1 MKGLH
6 GGASSRIRNSRLHL
20 VTDRSLCPNN
30 LVEAIAAS
38 VHGGVDVVHLREGDL
53 TARELLAMALQV
65 REVIGSRAALI
76 VNDRLDVALATGAE
90 GVQLGAGSLPVSVA
104 RQVVGRR
111 MAIGVSVHGLEE
123 AVQAEKNGAD
133 YLILGTIYPSRSHP
147 GYTAS
152 GTALVREVVAEVSV
166 PVFAIGGVNAA
177 NVSEVIAAGSQG
189 AAVISAILAD
199 PDPEAAARRLRQLI
213 GSGMPRKFG

>member
-1 MKGLH
+1 M
-6 GGASSRIRNSRLHL
+6 
-20 VTDRSLCPNN
+20 
-30 LVEAIAAS
+30 
-38 VHGGVDVVHLREGDL
+38 
-53 TARELLAMALQV
+53 
-65 REVIGSRAALI
+65 
-76 VNDRLDVALATGAE
+76 ALATGAE
-90 GVQLGAGSLPVSVA
+90 GVQLGAGSLPVVVA

-123 AVQAEKNGAD
+123 AVQAEKDGAD

-152 GTALVREVVAEVSV
+152 GAALVREVAAKVSV

-177 NVSEVIAAGSQG
+177 NVSEVIAAGGQG
-189 AAVISAILAD
+189 AAIISAILAD

-213 GSGMPRKFG
+213 GTGLQRKFE